1 MATLALNSGLW
12 VRRLL
17 NFFGEGF
24 ANGGAPFRGG
34 TPPQRLTMGPV
45 QKNQTTSDRRMAYR
59 MLRREGWTVNHKLVQ
74 RLWREE
80 GLQRPIPR

>member
-1 MATLALNSGLW
+1 
-12 VRRLL
+12 
-17 NFFGEGF
+17 
-24 ANGGAPFRGG
+24 
-34 TPPQRLTMGPV
+34 MGPV